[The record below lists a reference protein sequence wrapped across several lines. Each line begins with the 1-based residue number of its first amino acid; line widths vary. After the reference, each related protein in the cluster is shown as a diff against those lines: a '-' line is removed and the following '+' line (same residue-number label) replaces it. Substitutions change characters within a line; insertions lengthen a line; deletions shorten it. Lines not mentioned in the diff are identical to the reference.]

1 MVDARVSIV
10 ISSTLR
16 LDLLLSR
23 THRASGEAEL
33 PGPRRA
39 SGDVFSGHK
48 RHFLSLGTV
57 SRESVRPTSS
67 SGRRRAG
74 HGSWLYFEKR
84 GGGSCRV

>member
-1 MVDARVSIV
+1 MAHARLLIV
-10 ISSTLR
+10 ISVVIR

-57 SRESVRPTSS
+57 GGQSLWPTSS
-67 SGRRRAG
+67 SGRRRVG
-74 HGSWLYFEKR
+74 HGFRLSSEER
-84 GGGSCRV
+84 GGGSGGL

>member
-1 MVDARVSIV
+1 MVDARLLIP

-16 LDLLLSR
+16 LDLLLRSPDS
-23 THRASGEAEL
+23 ASGATEL

-67 SGRRRAG
+67 SGRRRSSDG
-74 HGSWLYFEKR
+74 FRVYSEKR
-84 GGGSCRV
+84 GGGSRRV